1 MVRELLERKAYKRSK
16 YFIVLI
22 FYLLHLASAQAV
34 FFGGGVC
41 AHACVHEHVHTRSMV
56 NM

>member
-34 FFGGGVC
+34 FFGGGG

>member
-34 FFGGGVC
+34 CFGVC
-41 AHACVHEHVHTRSMV
+41 ARACVHEHVHTRSTV

>member
-22 FYLLHLASAQAV
+22 FYLLHLASAQAGF
-34 FFGGGVC
+34 FFGGGV
-41 AHACVHEHVHTRSMV
+41 HTRVYTSTCIHV
-56 NM
+56 A

>member
-22 FYLLHLASAQAV
+22 FYLLHLASAQAGF
-34 FFGGGVC
+34 FFGGGC
-41 AHACVHEHVHTRSMV
+41 AHACVHEHVHTRSIV